1 MKRLI
6 LIGAA
11 VFFLMGCANSGSR
24 SGFWQHDTMYRSWDH
39 MGFSWFGYHNVSAQ
53 DARES
58 QNQNWWGEDIPYVP

>member
-11 VFFLMGCANSGSR
+11 ALFLMGCASQ
-24 SGFWQHDTMYRSWDH
+24 SGFWQHDTMYRNWDH
-39 MGFSWFGYHNVSAQ
+39 MAFSWFGYHKVSAQ

-58 QNQNWWGEDIPYVP
+58 QNQNWWGEDVPYVP